1 MCFQVYGGLPLEYSE
16 SLKMY
21 FGQQFRVHKQSKD
34 IKNKMKAIIVNKERK
49 KMESARTY
57 TLLKG
62 NQKIKEIKVING

>member
-1 MCFQVYGGLPLEYSE
+1 
-16 SLKMY
+16 MY